1 MSKRIW
7 LIIGAIVASLP
18 GFGALADMQ
27 PVAGGPQAGVW
38 AKREAVTPNP
48 AKVVVPPGYK
58 VGVFAAGLDTPSAA
72 AVDKDGNVWVAIS
85 GNVFG
90 GPDPIDVAHVDV
102 FDKSGKLI
110 KEVGRGT
117 FKTVMNEIGYCSD
130 NDVMYIPEYGEKIWE
145 MNDVNGELK
154 LIVKDLPNGD
164 HRNGGI
170 TCKDGFLYF
179 ALGLPSNSG
188 FADPDN
194 HGWTD
199 IPNDPFWVKHQDG
212 LGTTPHDPPCRDIVH
227 TGLNVRSSDGRL
239 TGAYMPVGVP
249 AKPGQI
255 VKAQV
260 PCGGSIMR
268 VKMSDKGPDGI
279 YPHEKM
285 EVYAMGFRNQS
296 GVRFGPKGTKWENAL
311 AVSDNGSNDLGHR
324 RIANAAEKLWIVTEK
339 GQDGGFPDK
348 EGMNFVSNKRYSLI
362 PYLGNAVDRPYPQ
375 VYIGD
380 KPFVPAIPPY
390 HFQHHIDGERGVPLI
405 IANPNPNGY
414 INPVLEWDTNNPMDG
429 IAWSASNFGAD
440 NSIFA
445 AVYGLLDTGPESLIP
460 SWPVILKIDFLDPTG
475 IKWSK
480 FAHNVDAGPNAY
492 QKPENRGGLERTND
506 VVFSND
512 GKTMYV
518 VDYGEVFTNFQMPT
532 PFYTVPKSG
541 VIWTI
546 TYTGDK

>member
-7 LIIGAIVASLP
+7 MIIGAVVVALP
-18 GFGALADMQ
+18 AFGALADMQ

-58 VGVFAAGLDTPSAA
+58 VGVFTAGLDTPSAA

-110 KEVGRGT
+110 KEIGRGT

-145 MNDVNGELK
+145 MNGVNGELK

-170 TCKDGFLYF
+170 TCKDGYLYF

-268 VKMSDKGPDGI
+268 VKMSDKGSDGI

-362 PYLGNAVDRPYPQ
+362 PYLGNPVDRPYPQ

-380 KPFVPAIPPY
+380 KPFVPSIPPY

-480 FAHNVDAGPNAY
+480 FAHNVEAGPNAY

-546 TYTGDK
+546 TFTGDK